1 MVVKKHSGK
10 ADQSALASEGSEHAW
25 LFSIAINCSNKM
37 NFVFS
42 WYANMAQMVTHKYA
56 YVIIKILKI
65 FMKCAVVM
73 YIILSMMG
81 YFLSIPINFLERIV
95 TYT

>member
-1 MVVKKHSGK
+1 MVIKKLSGK

-37 NFVFS
+37 NFS

-56 YVIIKILKI
+56 YVIIKIIKKI
-65 FMKCAVVM
+65 MKCAVVM
-73 YIILSMMG
+73 HIILSMMG
-81 YFLSIPINFLERIV
+81 YFLSIRTNFLERIV